1 MADELIWFGLT
12 ILTNHPYTGRSTWNT
27 PVQNPLFRVA
37 APYGGSERLSFCI
50 ALAAIPGDPDL
61 QENLHQAE
69 RYLKAQR
76 NGAQSK

>member
-1 MADELIWFGLT
+1 MDWVEHLEQRSLYRSFYVEHARAKPALS
-12 ILTNHPYTGRSTWNT
+12 GRCA
-27 PVQNPLFRVA
+27 LR
-37 APYGGSERLSFCI
+37 GSERFSCCI